1 LTPNKDTIIIQPDPT
16 DDAQVADIKSEYLA
30 GLKSESVAGFEL
42 ECMADFIGIRIQN
55 VDVVGKPV
63 QQRAGEPFGAKH
75 GGARVTKEV
84 VRRNI
89 HFALQNVGGR

>member
-42 ECMADFIGIRIQN
+42 ECMADFIGIRIERAEN
-55 VDVVGKPV
+55 VNRPTHYDKV
-63 QQRAGEPFGAKH
+63 
-75 GGARVTKEV
+75 
-84 VRRNI
+84 
-89 HFALQNVGGR
+89 